1 MKGINVGFGNRG
13 KAWHRWAKA
22 AGVDVVGVVDL
33 NREILDR
40 NCDEL
45 EIPEPMRFTSIEEAV
60 ASTDAEVATVCTANP
75 HHNAA
80 IQSGLD
86 AGLHVIVEKPMVETA
101 KDANEII
108 KKAEGKGL
116 QVACSQNGR
125 FHPGVLTLRNAIENG
140 EIGELLS
147 ASVTFHRWR
156 PTEGLFLPL
165 MLNQSIHHLDGLR
178 WILQDDPAWC
188 FARSFNPD
196 WNKCDGPTVIE
207 AIYGFSKGTMVT
219 YSGSYVAQGTVTPYS
234 GIWRIE
240 GSTGQMHFQGDGDEA
255 VTLTRRDPKESRTLP
270 AIKTELA
277 SPAQVCRD
285 FLDAIR
291 NGTPAPTAAQ
301 DNVKSLAMAWAAQK
315 SSDENRV
322 VQIDEAI

>member
-116 QVACSQNGR
+116 QVACSQNYR
-125 FHPGVLTLRNAIENG
+125 FNPGMLALRNAIENG
-140 EIGELLS
+140 EVGELVS

-156 PTEGLFLPL
+156 PTEGL
-165 MLNQSIHHLDGLR
+165 
-178 WILQDDPAWC
+178 
-188 FARSFNPD
+188 
-196 WNKCDGPTVIE
+196 
-207 AIYGFSKGTMVT
+207 
-219 YSGSYVAQGTVTPYS
+219 
-234 GIWRIE
+234 
-240 GSTGQMHFQGDGDEA
+240 
-255 VTLTRRDPKESRTLP
+255 
-270 AIKTELA
+270 
-277 SPAQVCRD
+277 
-285 FLDAIR
+285 
-291 NGTPAPTAAQ
+291 
-301 DNVKSLAMAWAAQK
+301 
-315 SSDENRV
+315 
-322 VQIDEAI
+322 